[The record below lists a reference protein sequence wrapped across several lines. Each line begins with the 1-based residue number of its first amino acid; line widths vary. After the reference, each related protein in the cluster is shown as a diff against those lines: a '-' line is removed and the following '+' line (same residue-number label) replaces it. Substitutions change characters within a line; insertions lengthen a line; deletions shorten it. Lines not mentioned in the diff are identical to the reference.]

1 MSCHTL
7 ASFLVESLAPKDADL
22 REVVLVL
29 GVVALGNAAVRSLRL
44 AVLDGVVDRSAER
57 VRVVVGRI
65 ALIVVDRLRSVA
77 LIVSHPERT
86 VDWYLQVIGA
96 QSMPLCDTKTPK
108 MKKLNCKYKTTTKK
122 TRI

>member
-86 VDWYLQVIGA
+86 VDWYLQVVGA
-96 QSMPLCDTKTPK
+96 QSMPLCDTK
-108 MKKLNCKYKTTTKK
+108 NTTNVNTKQQQ
-122 TRI
+122 